1 MDVWIAYTLAV
12 LLGISLA
19 AACGMRVF
27 APLAVLSV
35 ASFAGWM
42 TPPDSFAWVGSA
54 PVMVGLCLAV
64 LLEAGAYMIPWLDH
78 ALDTAGVPLAAGAGT
93 VVAALQIAS
102 VSGVTGSAPIDPG
115 LLWTLSAVAGGGVA
129 IGTHATT
136 AMLRGGSTG
145 VSGGLLNPVF
155 AVAETALS
163 VVISIL
169 SVVIPVLAVVAA
181 FGVVALLVTGVLV
194 MRSAMKG
201 AAGTVAKKSKITQA
215 VA

>member
-42 TPPDSFAWVGSA
+42 TPPASFAWVGSA

-102 VSGVTGSAPIDPG
+102 VSGMTGSAPIDPG

-129 IGTHATT
+129 LGTHATT
-136 AMLRGGSTG
+136 AMLRSGSTG

-163 VVISIL
+163 VVISVL
-169 SVVIPVLAVVAA
+169 SIVIPVLAVIAA
-181 FGVVALLVTGVLV
+181 LGVVALLVTGVLV

-201 AAGTVAKKSKITQA
+201 VAGNASKKGKVTQA

>member
-12 LLGISLA
+12 LLGVSLA

-42 TPPDSFAWVGSA
+42 TPPDSFSWVGS
-54 PVMVGLCLAV
+54 VGLCVAV

-102 VSGVTGSAPIDPG
+102 VSGMTGSAPVDPG

-155 AVAETALS
+155 AIAETALS
-163 VVISIL
+163 VVISVL
-169 SVVIPVLAVVAA
+169 SIVIPVLAVVAA
-181 FGVVALLVTGVLV
+181 LGVVALLVTGVLV

-201 AAGTVAKKSKITQA
+201 VAGSVSKKGTVAQG

>member
-42 TPPDSFAWVGSA
+42 TPPASFAWVGSA

-64 LLEAGAYMIPWLDH
+64 LLEAGAYMVPWLDH

-93 VVAALQIAS
+93 VVAAIQIAS
-102 VSGVTGSAPIDPG
+102 VSGMTGSAPVDPG

-129 IGTHATT
+129 LGTHATT

-155 AVAETALS
+155 AIAETALS
-163 VVISIL
+163 VVISVL
-169 SVVIPVLAVVAA
+169 SIVIPVLAVVAA
-181 FGVVALLVTGVLV
+181 LGIVALLVTGVLV

-201 AAGTVAKKSKITQA
+201 VAGSASKKGRMERGVA
-215 VA
+215 

>member
-155 AVAETALS
+155 AIAETALS
-163 VVISIL
+163 VVISVL

-181 FGVVALLVTGVLV
+181 LGVVALLVTGVLV

-201 AAGTVAKKSKITQA
+201 VAGSVAKKGKITQA

>member
-64 LLEAGAYMIPWLDH
+64 LLEAGAYMVPWLDH

-102 VSGVTGSAPIDPG
+102 VSGMTGSAPIDPG

-129 IGTHATT
+129 LGTHATT

-155 AVAETALS
+155 AIAETALS

-169 SVVIPVLAVVAA
+169 SIVIPVLAVVAA
-181 FGVVALLVTGVLV
+181 LGIVALLVTGVLV

-201 AAGTVAKKSKITQA
+201 AAGSASKKGPVAQGA
-215 VA
+215 A

>member
-42 TPPDSFAWVGSA
+42 TPPASFAWVGSA

-64 LLEAGAYMIPWLDH
+64 LLEAGAYMVPWLDH

-93 VVAALQIAS
+93 VVAAIQIAS
-102 VSGVTGSAPIDPG
+102 VSGMTGSAPVDPG

-129 IGTHATT
+129 LGTHATT

-155 AVAETALS
+155 AIAETALS
-163 VVISIL
+163 VVISVL
-169 SVVIPVLAVVAA
+169 SIVIPVLAVVAA
-181 FGVVALLVTGVLV
+181 LGIVALLVTGVLV

-201 AAGTVAKKSKITQA
+201 VAGSAAKKGRMAQG
-215 VA
+215 VV

>member
-1 MDVWIAYTLAV
+1 MDVWIAYGLAV

-42 TPPDSFAWVGSA
+42 TPPASFAWVGSA

-64 LLEAGAYMIPWLDH
+64 LLEVGAYMIPWLDH
-78 ALDTAGVPLAAGAGT
+78 ALDAAGVPLAAGAGT
-93 VVAALQIAS
+93 VVAAIQIAS
-102 VSGVTGSAPIDPG
+102 VSGMTGSAPIDSG
-115 LLWTLSAVAGGGVA
+115 VLWTLSAVAGGGVA
-129 IGTHATT
+129 LGTHATT

-155 AVAETALS
+155 AIAETALS
-163 VVISIL
+163 VVIAVLSI
-169 SVVIPVLAVVAA
+169 VIPVLAVIAA
-181 FGVVALLVTGVLV
+181 LAVVALLVTGVLV
-194 MRSAMKG
+194 MRSAMRGVAGGAEKKG
-201 AAGTVAKKSKITQA
+201 RMARGVA
-215 VA
+215 

>member
-1 MDVWIAYTLAV
+1 MDVWIAYTLAG

-42 TPPDSFAWVGSA
+42 SPPDSFAWVGSA

-102 VSGVTGSAPIDPG
+102 VSGVTGSAPVDPG

-129 IGTHATT
+129 LGTHATT

-155 AVAETALS
+155 AIAETALS
-163 VVISIL
+163 VVISVL
-169 SVVIPVLAVVAA
+169 SIVIPVLAVVAA
-181 FGVVALLVTGVLV
+181 LGVVALLVTGVLV
-194 MRSAMKG
+194 MRSALKG
-201 AAGTVAKKSKITQA
+201 VAGASKKGKVAQA

>member
-1 MDVWIAYTLAV
+1 MDVWIAYTLAA
-12 LLGISLA
+12 LLGVSLA

-42 TPPDSFAWVGSA
+42 TPPDSFMWVGSG
-54 PVMVGLCLAV
+54 PVMAGLCLAV
-64 LLEAGAYMIPWLDH
+64 LLEASAYMIPWLDH
-78 ALDTAGVPLAAGAGT
+78 ALDTAAVPLAAGAGT

-102 VSGVTGSAPIDPG
+102 VSGMTGSAPVDPG

-129 IGTHATT
+129 VGTHATT

-155 AVAETALS
+155 AIAETALS
-163 VVISIL
+163 VVISVL
-169 SVVIPVLAVVAA
+169 SIVIPVLAVIAA
-181 FGVVALLVTGVLV
+181 LGVCALLVTGVLV
-194 MRSAMKG
+194 MRSAMRG
-201 AAGTVAKKSKITQA
+201 VVGTSAKNGQVAQG

>member
-1 MDVWIAYTLAV
+1 MDVWIAYTLAG

-102 VSGVTGSAPIDPG
+102 VSGVTGSAPVDPG

-129 IGTHATT
+129 LGTHATT

-155 AVAETALS
+155 AIAETALS
-163 VVISIL
+163 VVISVL
-169 SVVIPVLAVVAA
+169 SIVIPVLAVVAA
-181 FGVVALLVTGVLV
+181 LGVVALLVTGVLV
-194 MRSAMKG
+194 MRSALKG
-201 AAGTVAKKSKITQA
+201 VAGASKKGKVAQA

>member
-1 MDVWIAYTLAV
+1 MDVWIAYTLAG

-35 ASFAGWM
+35 ACFAGWM
-42 TPPDSFAWVGSA
+42 TPPTSFAWVGSG

-78 ALDTAGVPLAAGAGT
+78 ALDAAGVPLAAGAGT

-129 IGTHATT
+129 LGTHATT
-136 AMLRGGSTG
+136 AMLRGGSSG

-155 AVAETALS
+155 AIAETALS
-163 VVISIL
+163 VVISVL
-169 SVVIPVLAVVAA
+169 SIVLPVLAIVAA
-181 FGVVALLVTGVLV
+181 LGVCALLVTGVLV

-201 AAGTVAKKSKITQA
+201 FAGSAGKKVPVAQGA
-215 VA
+215 V

>member
-1 MDVWIAYTLAV
+1 MDVWIAYTLAG

-35 ASFAGWM
+35 ACFAGWM
-42 TPPDSFAWVGSA
+42 TPPTSFAWVGSG

-78 ALDTAGVPLAAGAGT
+78 ALDAAGVPLAAGAGT

-129 IGTHATT
+129 LGTHATT
-136 AMLRGGSTG
+136 AMLRGGSSG

-155 AVAETALS
+155 AIAETALS
-163 VVISIL
+163 VVISVL
-169 SVVIPVLAVVAA
+169 SIVLPVLAIVAA
-181 FGVVALLVTGVLV
+181 LGVCALLVTGVLV

-201 AAGTVAKKSKITQA
+201 FAGSAGKKGPVAQGA
-215 VA
+215 V

>member
-12 LLGISLA
+12 LLGVSLA

-102 VSGVTGSAPIDPG
+102 VSGMTGSAPVDPG

-129 IGTHATT
+129 LGTHATT

-155 AVAETALS
+155 AIAETALS
-163 VVISIL
+163 VVISVL
-169 SVVIPVLAVVAA
+169 SIVIPVLAVVAA
-181 FGVVALLVTGVLV
+181 LGVVALLVTGVLV

-201 AAGTVAKKSKITQA
+201 VAGSVSKKGTVAQG

>member
-1 MDVWIAYTLAV
+1 MTPVKTMAP
-12 LLGISLA
+12 A
-19 AACGMRVF
+19 AMRTWR
-27 APLAVLSV
+27 SIE
-35 ASFAGWM
+35 M
-42 TPPDSFAWVGSA
+42 TPPASFAWVGSA

-129 IGTHATT
+129 LGTHATT

-155 AVAETALS
+155 AIAETALS
-163 VVISIL
+163 VVISVL
-169 SVVIPVLAVVAA
+169 SIVIPVLAVIAA

-194 MRSAMKG
+194 MRSAIKGTGGG
-201 AAGTVAKKSKITQA
+201 AAKKGRVAQG

>member
-1 MDVWIAYTLAV
+1 MDVWIAYTLAA
-12 LLGISLA
+12 LLGVSLA

-102 VSGVTGSAPIDPG
+102 VSGMTGSAPVDPG

-129 IGTHATT
+129 LGTHATT

-155 AVAETALS
+155 AIAETALS
-163 VVISIL
+163 VVISVL
-169 SVVIPVLAVVAA
+169 SIVIPVLAVVAA

-201 AAGTVAKKSKITQA
+201 LAGSASKKGTVAQG

>member
-1 MDVWIAYTLAV
+1 
-12 LLGISLA
+12 
-19 AACGMRVF
+19 
-27 APLAVLSV
+27 
-35 ASFAGWM
+35 
-42 TPPDSFAWVGSA
+42 
-54 PVMVGLCLAV
+54 MVGLCVAV

-102 VSGVTGSAPIDPG
+102 VSGMTGSAPVDPG

-155 AVAETALS
+155 AIAETALS
-163 VVISIL
+163 VVISVL
-169 SVVIPVLAVVAA
+169 SIVIPVLAVVAA
-181 FGVVALLVTGVLV
+181 LGVVALLVTGVLV

-201 AAGTVAKKSKITQA
+201 VAGSVSKKGTMAQGVA
-215 VA
+215 